1 MASASDARSLVE
13 LRLLDGPNLYFP
25 RPAAKVTLDL
35 SELLGLEV
43 AVARDLGVELGLGNT
58 RPGAAGSVFRQRFA
72 IRLVTQIVRRL
83 ATAGGATRLAVRTR
97 TGQAVTELVV
107 AYPWRN
113 AGRAEGLAYGLARV
127 LDRVTAGPRAVAEM
141 IVVEGAALAAAPLGS
156 APQLIR
162 PQIPVVAIT
171 GTNGKTTTA
180 RMIGHIARQAGRL
193 VGWSSTDGV
202 YIDGRLVEAGDFSGP
217 SGAGRVLRHPGVE
230 LAVTETARGGILRR
244 GVGVAYNDVSVVTNI
259 SADHL
264 GLGGIDTLDQLA
276 EVKAVITKITKPGGW
291 CVLNADDPRTLAMRL
306 GTKARIW
313 VFTRDPDSPGGR
325 TVLSGGGRMTT
336 LLGGWVCVL
345 APGADPLQVVEVIDV
360 PMTLAGLSRVNVE
373 NVLAVTSATLA
384 LGFSVEQVADG
395 LRSFDPN
402 ENNPGRM
409 NIWTLPVPSGAISVV
424 IDLAHNEAGL
434 EALLEIMS
442 GIRPPHGRLLLGVG
456 TAGDRG
462 NEVFVRLGEIAAV
475 GADVVEIV
483 HKGDYLRGR
492 SMAEISELITEG
504 AAHAGMAIQRAH
516 DSELAGLVSLV
527 DQARDGDVVAIMT
540 HQDREELDRWL
551 LDHQATRDDAVALR
565 AKILRAGA
573 TP

>member
-1 MASASDARSLVE
+1 
-13 LRLLDGPNLYFP
+13 
-25 RPAAKVTLDL
+25 
-35 SELLGLEV
+35 
-43 AVARDLGVELGLGNT
+43 
-58 RPGAAGSVFRQRFA
+58 
-72 IRLVTQIVRRL
+72 
-83 ATAGGATRLAVRTR
+83 
-97 TGQAVTELVV
+97 
-107 AYPWRN
+107 
-113 AGRAEGLAYGLARV
+113 
-127 LDRVTAGPRAVAEM
+127 
-141 IVVEGAALAAAPLGS
+141 
-156 APQLIR
+156 
-162 PQIPVVAIT
+162 
-171 GTNGKTTTA
+171 
-180 RMIGHIARQAGRL
+180 
-193 VGWSSTDGV
+193 
-202 YIDGRLVEAGDFSGP
+202 
-217 SGAGRVLRHPGVE
+217 
-230 LAVTETARGGILRR
+230 
-244 GVGVAYNDVSVVTNI
+244 
-259 SADHL
+259 
-264 GLGGIDTLDQLA
+264 
-276 EVKAVITKITKPGGW
+276 
-291 CVLNADDPRTLAMRL
+291 
-306 GTKARIW
+306 
-313 VFTRDPDSPGGR
+313 
-325 TVLSGGGRMTT
+325 MTT

-345 APGADPLQVVEVIDV
+345 APGADPMQVVEVIDV

-373 NVLAVTSATLA
+373 NALAVTSATLA

-409 NIWTLPVPSGAISVV
+409 NIWTLPVPSGTISVV

-434 EALLEIMS
+434 EALLEIMG

-462 NEVFVRLGEIAAV
+462 DEVFVRLGEIAAL